1 MRNPPLQKDRCSVS
15 LSVPRLQ
22 LAWRGWKREPPRA
35 PTAPLISPQPP
46 TSTAAGLSYR
56 RRLIGAP
63 RWTALGRRRRG
74 GRLGWPPRASRG
86 WRLGGRAAWAGGP
99 SPALPVFLPA
109 IRGSVPWN
117 SSWEGEA
124 LFCVASSGP
133 RPPLLFHPPRPP
145 PRPARSSLGLPS
157 VRGGSTRSGRL
168 DPAVAAPTAQYHQPA
183 TAATVQDST
192 QSPLTRGHVG
202 SAPHRRQSVKTPR
215 PRPPTA
221 AAAIVVAAV
230 GDAADKKASPCG
242 MEPVKTK
249 VEHQTPP
256 PPPPLRAQ
264 TVARS
269 GPRRWSCQTS
279 TRPRS
284 SRFLC
289 LPDPFFP
296 SSRLLFAGDHTT
308 YRRARLVA
316 ASLLSPCS
324 KVCSSGQCLIC
335 ASCHCSSY
343 HASAICQQSR
353 SFSLPEIDAAWTQL
367 CSVPHRP
374 SGSWLACKLQD
385 RGLSRADTVQWYGQA
400 EFQLTRARPLRE
412 HQSRQ
417 ECMYKQSTV

>member
-249 VEHQTPP
+249 VEHQTHPP
-256 PPPPLRAQ
+256 PPPPFARPDCCSIWASPLVVPDIDTAQIFQVPLPPRPLLPQFETAVRWGPHDISQSAPRCCFAPLSMFQGVQLGPVSYLRFVPLLFVSCLCHLP
-264 TVARS
+264 TVS
-269 GPRRWSCQTS
+269 IFLS
-279 TRPRS
+279 TRNR
-284 SRFLC
+284 RRL
-289 LPDPFFP
+289 DPT
-296 SSRLLFAGDHTT
+296 LF
-308 YRRARLVA
+308 RA
-316 ASLLSPCS
+316 ASP
-324 KVCSSGQCLIC
+324 V
-335 ASCHCSSY
+335 
-343 HASAICQQSR
+343 
-353 SFSLPEIDAAWTQL
+353 
-367 CSVPHRP
+367 
-374 SGSWLACKLQD
+374 WLVV
-385 RGLSRADTVQWYGQA
+385 G
-400 EFQLTRARPLRE
+400 
-412 HQSRQ
+412 
-417 ECMYKQSTV
+417 M

>member
-256 PPPPLRAQ
+256 PPPLCAPRLLLDLGLAAGRARHRHGPDLPGSFASQ
-264 TVARS
+264 T
-269 GPRRWSCQTS
+269 
-279 TRPRS
+279 
-284 SRFLC
+284 
-289 LPDPFFP
+289 P
-296 SSRLLFAGDHTT
+296 SSPVRDCCSLGTT
-308 YRRARLVA
+308 RHIAER
-316 ASLLSPCS
+316 ASLLLR
-324 KVCSSGQCLIC
+324 SSLHVPRC
-335 ASCHCSSY
+335 AAR
-343 HASAICQQSR
+343 ASVLSALRATALRIMPLP
-353 SFSLPEIDAAWTQL
+353 FANSLD
-367 CSVPHRP
+367 
-374 SGSWLACKLQD
+374 
-385 RGLSRADTVQWYGQA
+385 LSLYQ
-400 EFQLTRARPLRE
+400 
-412 HQSRQ
+412 
-417 ECMYKQSTV
+417 K